1 MMDDFYSI
9 QFFVSKYMF
18 FEPTRDILKSEIS
31 TYSQKYTNIVKE
43 HLEEFE
49 IDEFDGVEIDVE
61 LDCVEE
67 EDEEPETEVEVD
79 IFLHQ
84 EIRFEEDLQKS
95 EQHHHSGAGPDPDE
109 AAVKKLVQDLLY

>member
-1 MMDDFYSI
+1 MG
-9 QFFVSKYMF
+9 
-18 FEPTRDILKSEIS
+18 SEIS
-31 TYSQKYTNIVKE
+31 RYSQTQRMAAKE

-84 EIRFEEDLQKS
+84 EVGFEEDLQKS
-95 EQHHHSGAGPDPDE
+95 QQHHHGGAGPDPDE
-109 AAVKKLVQDLLY
+109 AAVKKLVEDLLY